1 MAKNVDKGLTN
12 LDIVDVPKF
21 TVAENSIESKS
32 ISEKYLNI
40 VPSTIGRAL
49 PISQSFGSAED
60 YIILPGTFDSN
71 TPLVPQLDDI
81 QSIDPDEYFENGI
94 KKAKVTIRIRNSS
107 GQKLKGIDARL
118 EIPAS
123 SGGTA

>member
-1 MAKNVDKGLTN
+1 MGKSYNKSLTN

-21 TVAENSIESKS
+21 TVAQNSIEAGL
-32 ISEKYLNI
+32 IAEKYLNI

-60 YIILPGTFDSN
+60 YIIRSGVFDSN
-71 TPLVPQLDDI
+71 IPLVPQLDDI
-81 QSIDPDEYFENGI
+81 QSLDPEEYFENGI
-94 KKAKVTIRIRNSS
+94 KKAKVIMRVKNSS

-118 EIPAS
+118 EVTPS

>member
-1 MAKNVDKGLTN
+1 MPGNNKNLTN
-12 LDIVDVPKF
+12 LDIVDIPKF
-21 TVAENSIESKS
+21 TVAENSEEANLIA
-32 ISEKYLNI
+32 EKYLNI

-60 YIILPGTFDSN
+60 YIIRPGIFDSN
-71 TPLVPQLDDI
+71 IPLVPQLGDI
-81 QSIDPDEYFENGI
+81 QSLDPEEYFENGV
-94 KKAKVTIRIRNSS
+94 KKAKVVIRVKNSS

>member
-1 MAKNVDKGLTN
+1 MPNDNNKNLTN
-12 LDIVDVPKF
+12 LNIVDIPKF
-21 TVAENSIESKS
+21 TVAENSEEANLIA
-32 ISEKYLNI
+32 EKYLNI

-60 YIILPGTFDSN
+60 YIIRTGILDTNVPE
-71 TPLVPQLDDI
+71 VPQLDDV

>member
-1 MAKNVDKGLTN
+1 MPNNNNKNLTN
-12 LDIVDVPKF
+12 LNIVDIPKF
-21 TVAENSIESKS
+21 TVAENSEEANLIA
-32 ISEKYLNI
+32 EKYLNI

-60 YIILPGTFDSN
+60 YIIRTGILDTNVPE
-71 TPLVPQLDDI
+71 VPQLDDV